1 MSQDSTDPTPRPSD
15 TSIDREALLQAAHAV
30 SLRAHQPYSGV
41 SVGAALLDREGRVHL
56 ACNVENASYG
66 LTVCA
71 ERGAIQRAVSEGAT
85 EFVAIAIATNRND
98 CLPPC
103 GACRQV
109 LREFSEDLVVISIGA
124 SGARAEWTLS
134 ELLPSAF
141 GPRDLD

>member
-1 MSQDSTDPTPRPSD
+1 M
-15 TSIDREALLQAAHAV
+15 
-30 SLRAHQPYSGV
+30 
-41 SVGAALLDREGRVHL
+41 GAALLDRDGGVHV

-71 ERGAIQRAVSEGAT
+71 ERGAIQRAVSDGVT
-85 EFVAIAIATNRND
+85 EFVAIAIATNRDD

-109 LREFSEDLVVISIGA
+109 LREFAEDLVVLSVGA
-124 SGARAEWTLS
+124 GGARSEWTLS

>member
-1 MSQDSTDPTPRPSD
+1 MSQDSTAPTPRPSD
-15 TSIDREALLQAAHAV
+15 ASFDRESLLEAARAV
-30 SLRAHQPYSGV
+30 SERAHQPYSGV
-41 SVGAALLDREGRVHL
+41 AVGAALLDRDGRVHV

-66 LTVCA
+66 LTICA
-71 ERGAIQRAVSEGAT
+71 ERGAIQRAVSDGVT
-85 EFVAIAIATNRND
+85 EFVAIAIATNREA

-109 LREFSEDLVVISIGA
+109 LREFAEELVVLSTGA
-124 SGARAEWTLS
+124 SGDFAEWKLS